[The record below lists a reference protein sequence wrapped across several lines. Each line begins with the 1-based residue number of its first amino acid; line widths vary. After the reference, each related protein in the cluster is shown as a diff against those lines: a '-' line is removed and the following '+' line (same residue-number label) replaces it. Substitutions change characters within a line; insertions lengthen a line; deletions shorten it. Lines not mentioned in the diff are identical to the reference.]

1 MVWFIIT
8 CIHVVLS
15 HRIRAV
21 SNNVLFG
28 ISWRL
33 ILPGI
38 LLMKFSEPFLITP
51 NLENFREHHAHIARF
66 FLPPIPLSGVFY
78 YNQRETVSLYYSSSF
93 NFAPVFNNPVLNAL
107 NNPPNP
113 WPGQPLLRQVSCAIA
128 LNLKY
133 KEEDKAFST
142 VGYSLKRSTHLTQYS
157 LLLCRYS
164 KTKNIFLQWA
174 ECNGFFPF
182 MFGGSKHSILPPS
195 KLLRCEF
202 LSARAIS
209 SICNTWSV
217 VVSHDHGL

>member
-21 SNNVLFG
+21 PNNVLFG

-38 LLMKFSEPFLITP
+38 LLMKFSEPFLIAP

-93 NFAPVFNNPVLNAL
+93 NLAPVFNNPVFNAL
-107 NNPPNP
+107 SNPPNP
-113 WPGQPLLRQVSCAIA
+113 WPGLPPLRQVSCAIA
-128 LNLKY
+128 LNPKY

-142 VGYSLKRSTHLTQYS
+142 VAYSLKRSTHLTQYS
-157 LLLCRYS
+157 SLLYR
-164 KTKNIFLQWA
+164 
-174 ECNGFFPF
+174 
-182 MFGGSKHSILPPS
+182 
-195 KLLRCEF
+195 
-202 LSARAIS
+202 
-209 SICNTWSV
+209 
-217 VVSHDHGL
+217 